1 MKIICIGRNY
11 ILHAKELNNEAPFE
25 PIYFM
30 KPDSALLLKNN
41 PFYIPDFSKEI
52 HYETEIVVRINKVGK
67 NIQQKF
73 AHTYY
78 NEFALGVDFTA
89 RDIQAQLKSKGLP
102 WEKAKGFDQSAV
114 LSKMVDIKTFKNIK
128 DIDFSLD
135 KNGRTVQKGN
145 SGDMTF
151 SIDYLISY
159 ISQYMTLKIGDLIYT
174 GTPAGVGKVEIGD
187 NLVGIMNGEKMFDFK
202 IK

>member
-89 RDIQAQLKSKGLP
+89 RDIQAQLKY
-102 WEKAKGFDQSAV
+102 
-114 LSKMVDIKTFKNIK
+114 IKTFKNIK